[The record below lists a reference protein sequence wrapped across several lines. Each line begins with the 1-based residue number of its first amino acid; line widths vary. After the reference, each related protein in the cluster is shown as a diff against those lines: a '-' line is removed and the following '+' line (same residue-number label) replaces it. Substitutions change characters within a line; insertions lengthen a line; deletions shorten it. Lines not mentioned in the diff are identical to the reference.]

1 MQDGYI
7 ALFFLLALGIIC
19 LPVPE
24 ETLMI
29 LSGYFIATGKLPLI
43 PTVLA
48 AIGGS
53 MCGITVSYLLGLTA
67 GNYLL
72 NKYGHWIG
80 ISKAKIKKVHDW
92 FDRIGKWALFIGYF
106 IIGIRHFTGYVAGST
121 LLSYRIFA
129 LFAYSGAVLWAST
142 FLSLGYFFSEELGH
156 LIQLIHFHTLFI
168 FIIGFFLLYMGWRTY
183 KSRKMSR

>member
-1 MQDGYI
+1 MRDGYI

-43 PTVLA
+43 QTVLA

-53 MCGITVSYLLGLTA
+53 ICGITVSYLLGLTA

-72 NKYGHWIG
+72 MKYGHWVG
-80 ISKAKIKKVHDW
+80 ITEKKITKVQDW
-92 FDRIGKWALFIGYF
+92 FNRIGKWALFIGYF
-106 IIGIRHFTGYVAGST
+106 IIGVRHFTGYVAGST
-121 LLSYRIFA
+121 LLPYRVFA
-129 LFAYSGAVLWAST
+129 LFAYSGAVVWASS
-142 FLSLGYFFSEELGH
+142 FLSLGYFFSDQLEH
-156 LIQLIHFHTLFI
+156 FIQWIHFNVLFI
-168 FIIGFFLLYMGWRTY
+168 SIIGLFVLYMGWRKY
-183 KSRKMSR
+183 KKRKKV